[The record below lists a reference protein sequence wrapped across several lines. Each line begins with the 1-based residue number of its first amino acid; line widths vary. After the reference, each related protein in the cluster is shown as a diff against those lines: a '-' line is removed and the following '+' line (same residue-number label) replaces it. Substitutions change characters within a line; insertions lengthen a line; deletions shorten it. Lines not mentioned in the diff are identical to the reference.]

1 MKHLVLVLAFLAVPA
16 AVLSQDM
23 ATAPGAQ
30 LRILDKLTGV
40 VQDVTLADG
49 QSATIGRVTVQVNDC
64 RYPADKQTAEAE
76 AHLTVIDAAAK
87 DPVFNGWM
95 VASSPALSAL
105 DHPRYDVWV
114 LRCDVGDLALPE
126 APAEE
131 PAPAED
137 PTPPTD
143 G

>member
-1 MKHLVLVLAFLAVPA
+1 MKRLALALSLLA
-16 AVLSQDM
+16 APGVAQDM
-23 ATAPGAQ
+23 AAAPGAQ
-30 LRILDKLTGV
+30 LRILDKQTGEV
-40 VQDVTLADG
+40 RDVTLADG
-49 QSATIGRVTVQVNDC
+49 QSAAVGRVTVQVNEC

-76 AHLTVIDAAAK
+76 AHLTIIDASVK

-114 LRCDVGDLALPE
+114 LRCDVGELALPE
-126 APAEE
+126 VPAEE
-131 PAPAED
+131 PAPDEE
-137 PTPPTD
+137 TPATD

>member
-1 MKHLVLVLAFLAVPA
+1 MKRLAVVLALCAAPALA
-16 AVLSQDM
+16 QEM

-30 LRILDKLTGV
+30 LRILDKLTGAV
-40 VQDVTLADG
+40 LDLTLAND
-49 QSATIGRVTVQVNDC
+49 QSTTVGRVTVQLNEC

-76 AHLTVIDAAAK
+76 VHLTVIDASAT

-131 PAPAED
+131 PAEED
-137 PTPPTD
+137 TAPTD

>member
-1 MKHLVLVLAFLAVPA
+1 MKRLALALCLLACPTLA
-16 AVLSQDM
+16 QDM

-30 LRILDKLTGV
+30 LRILDKLTGA
-40 VQDVTLADG
+40 VQDVTLGGG
-49 QSATIGRVTVQVNDC
+49 QSTTVGRVTVQVNEC

-76 AHLTVIDAAAK
+76 AHLTVIDASAK

-131 PAPAED
+131 PAPEEEAA
-137 PTPPTD
+137 PTD

>member
-1 MKHLVLVLAFLAVPA
+1 MKRLAFVLALITSPA
-16 AVLSQDM
+16 CAQEM

-30 LRILDKLTGV
+30 LRILDKLTGAV
-40 VQDVTLADG
+40 VDVTLADG
-49 QSATIGRVTVQVNDC
+49 QTTTLGRVTVQVNEC

-76 AHLTVIDAAAK
+76 AHLTVIDSSAK

-114 LRCDVGDLALPE
+114 LRCDVGELALPE
-126 APAEE
+126 APPEE
-131 PAPAED
+131 PLPEAE
-137 PTPPTD
+137 TAPTD

>member
-1 MKHLVLVLAFLAVPA
+1 MRRLAWALALLAAPA
-16 AVLSQDM
+16 WSQDM
-23 ATAPGAQ
+23 AIAPGAQ
-30 LRILDKLTGV
+30 LRILDKLTGA
-40 VQDVTLADG
+40 VQDVTLAND
-49 QSATIGRVTVQVNDC
+49 QSTTVGRVTVLVNEC

-76 AHLTVIDAAAK
+76 VHLTVIDASAK

-126 APAEE
+126 APPEE
-131 PAPAED
+131 DPAPEE
-137 PTPPTD
+137 TVPTD

>member
-1 MKHLVLVLAFLAVPA
+1 MKPLALVLAVLAAPA
-16 AVLSQDM
+16 MAQDM

-30 LRILDKLTGV
+30 LRILDKLTGAV
-40 VQDVTLADG
+40 HDVTLADG
-49 QSATIGRVTVQVNDC
+49 QSTTIGRMTVQINEC

-105 DHPRYDVWV
+105 DHARYDVWV

-131 PAPAED
+131 PVPAED
-137 PTPPTD
+137 AAAPTD

>member
-1 MKHLVLVLAFLAVPA
+1 MRRLALALAVLAAPA
-16 AVLSQDM
+16 WSQDM
-23 ATAPGAQ
+23 ATAPGAR
-30 LRILDKLTGV
+30 LRILDKLTGA
-40 VQDVTLADG
+40 VQDVTLAND
-49 QSATIGRVTVQVNDC
+49 QSTTIGRVTVLVNEC

-76 AHLTVIDAAAK
+76 VHLTVIDASAK

-114 LRCDVGDLALPE
+114 LRCDVGELALPE

-131 PAPAED
+131 PVPEE
-137 PTPPTD
+137 TPPTD

>member
-1 MKHLVLVLAFLAVPA
+1 MRLLALALAFCATSALA
-16 AVLSQDM
+16 QEM

-30 LRILDKLTGV
+30 LRILDKLTGA
-40 VQDVTLADG
+40 VQDVTLAND
-49 QSATIGRVTVQVNDC
+49 QSATVGRVTVLVNEC

-76 AHLTVIDAAAK
+76 VHVTVIDASAK

-114 LRCDVGDLALPE
+114 LRCDIGDLALPE

-131 PAPAED
+131 AVPEAEA
-137 PTPPTD
+137 PPTD

>member
-1 MKHLVLVLAFLAVPA
+1 MKPLVVLLTLLATPA
-16 AVLSQDM
+16 LAQEM

-49 QSATIGRVTVQVNDC
+49 QTTTVGRVTVQVDEC

-114 LRCDVGDLALPE
+114 LRCDVGELALPE
-126 APAEE
+126 APPEE
-131 PAPAED
+131 PVPEEEA
-137 PTPPTD
+137 PPTD

>member
-1 MKHLVLVLAFLAVPA
+1 MIRLALAFTLLASPA
-16 AVLSQDM
+16 LAQDM

-30 LRILDKLTGV
+30 LRILDKLTGA
-40 VQDVTLADG
+40 VQDVTLAND
-49 QSATIGRVTVQVNDC
+49 QSTTVGRVTVQVNEC

-76 AHLTVIDAAAK
+76 AHLTVIDASAT

-126 APAEE
+126 APPEE
-131 PAPAED
+131 PEPEEE
-137 PTPPTD
+137 TPPTD

>member
-1 MKHLVLVLAFLAVPA
+1 MKPLALVLALLAAPA
-16 AVLSQDM
+16 MAQDM
-23 ATAPGAQ
+23 ASAPGAM
-30 LRILDKLTGV
+30 LRILDKLTGAV
-40 VQDVTLADG
+40 NDVTLADG
-49 QSATIGRVTVQVNDC
+49 QSTTIGRVTVQLNDC

-76 AHLTVIDAAAK
+76 AHLTVVDAAAK

-137 PTPPTD
+137 VTPPTD